1 MGYLNPHTHTLDT
14 MPPCIICICGS
25 TRFRTEIAE
34 ANREL
39 TLAGYIVLAPGV
51 FAHDGDTITEEQK
64 ADLDDLHLAKIR
76 LAGSIFVVNPGGYVG
91 ESTAR
96 EIAYA
101 RSLDKPVRFLDSVAE
116 VTA

>member
-1 MGYLNPHTHTLDT
+1 MGYLNPHTHQLDT
-14 MPPCIICICGS
+14 VPPRIICICGS

-34 ANREL
+34 ANQKL

-51 FAHDGDTITEEQK
+51 FAHDGDAITDEQK
-64 ADLDDLHLAKIR
+64 ADLDDLHFAKIR
-76 LAGSIFVVNPGGYVG
+76 LAGSIYVVNPGGYVG

-101 RSLDKPVRFLDSVAE
+101 RALDKPVLSLVELAE
-116 VTA
+116 VA

>member
-1 MGYLNPHTHTLDT
+1 MGYPDFRTHGLPH
-14 MPPCIICICGS
+14 IICICGS
-25 TRFRTEIAE
+25 TRFRTEIAT

-51 FAHDGDTITEEQK
+51 FAHDGDTITDTQK
-64 ADLDDLHLAKIR
+64 ADLDRLHFQKIDM
-76 LAGSIFVVNPGGYVG
+76 AGSVYIVNPGGYVG

-101 RSLDKPVRFLDSVAE
+101 RSQDKPVRFLEAVGE
-116 VTA
+116 VYA